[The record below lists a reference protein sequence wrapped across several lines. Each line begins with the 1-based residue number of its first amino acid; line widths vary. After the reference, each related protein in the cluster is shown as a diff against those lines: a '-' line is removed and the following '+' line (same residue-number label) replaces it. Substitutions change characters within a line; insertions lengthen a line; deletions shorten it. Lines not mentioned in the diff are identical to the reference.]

1 MSELQTGQQEI
12 FDYIKNNLGEGLID
26 VELDPHHYQ
35 TALERA
41 INRYNSQTG
50 MFDTLLGAQADILG
64 SEGGSKTFAKQAND
78 AEIQALMTQLFELE
92 AAQETDQA
100 LSDEEYAQQQAI
112 LMQRLQ
118 GYTGKNPAVTS
129 LFGNKEQADIVIQGI
144 QNDITNSEAVIKVMG
159 PDGEMIEVVEGEIY
173 GLLGSNGAGKST
185 TINILLGFLD
195 PDIGE
200 AFINGI
206 NANSETHKARKNI
219 GYIPE
224 NVNLYPYLTG
234 IENLDY
240 FCKLAGKNYNLE
252 KLKEILIE
260 CGLDLIDLDKKVNTY
275 SKGMRQKVGIA
286 IALAKEASVYL
297 LDEPASGLDPL
308 ASTELS
314 SILKKLSNGGAAIL
328 MASHDIFRVRETCNR
343 IGILK
348 NGVLVKEMDTASV
361 TTKELESIYIEYM
374 KD

>member
-1 MSELQTGQQEI
+1 MISV
-12 FDYIKNNLGEGLID
+12 KNI
-26 VELDPHHYQ
+26 
-35 TALERA
+35 T
-41 INRYNSQTG
+41 
-50 MFDTLLGAQADILG
+50 
-64 SEGGSKTFAKQAND
+64 KTFKD
-78 AEIQALMTQLFELE
+78 FEALKN
-92 AAQETDQA
+92 
-100 LSDEEYAQQQAI
+100 LS
-112 LMQRLQ
+112 
-118 GYTGKNPAVTS
+118 
-129 LFGNKEQADIVIQGI
+129 
-144 QNDITNSEAVIKVMG
+144 
-159 PDGEMIEVVEGEIY
+159 IEVAQGEIY

-195 PDIGE
+195 PNSGE

-206 NANSETHKARKNI
+206 NTASEKLIARKSI

-240 FCKLAGKNYNLE
+240 FCKLAGKRYNRE
-252 KLKEILIE
+252 KLKEVLLE
-260 CGLDLIDLDKKVNTY
+260 CGLDLISMDKKLNTY

-286 IALAKEASVYL
+286 IALAKEANVYL

-314 SILKKLSNGGAAIL
+314 SILKKLSNSGAAIL
-328 MASHDIFRVRETCNR
+328 MASHDIFRIRETCDR

-348 NGVLVKEMDTASV
+348 NGELVKEADTVNV
-361 TTKELESIYIEYM
+361 TTKELENIYIEYM

>member
-1 MSELQTGQQEI
+1 MISV
-12 FDYIKNNLGEGLID
+12 KNI
-26 VELDPHHYQ
+26 
-35 TALERA
+35 T
-41 INRYNSQTG
+41 
-50 MFDTLLGAQADILG
+50 
-64 SEGGSKTFAKQAND
+64 KTFKNF
-78 AEIQALMTQLFELE
+78 EALKN
-92 AAQETDQA
+92 
-100 LSDEEYAQQQAI
+100 LS
-112 LMQRLQ
+112 
-118 GYTGKNPAVTS
+118 
-129 LFGNKEQADIVIQGI
+129 
-144 QNDITNSEAVIKVMG
+144 
-159 PDGEMIEVVEGEIY
+159 IEVVEGEIY

-234 IENLDY
+234 IENLGY